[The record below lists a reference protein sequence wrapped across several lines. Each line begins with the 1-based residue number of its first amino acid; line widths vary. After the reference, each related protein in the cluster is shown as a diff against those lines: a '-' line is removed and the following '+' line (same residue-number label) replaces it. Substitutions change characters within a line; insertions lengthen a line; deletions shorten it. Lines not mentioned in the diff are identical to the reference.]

1 MPMPMPIVWFC
12 PIGMVIRESH
22 YAGYDAP
29 GRNTYRI
36 M

>member
-1 MPMPMPIVWFC
+1 MKLYSRLKEKSRLSS
-12 PIGMVIRESH
+12 IRESH